1 MTEKQKPN
9 LGFTLTVW
17 CIRIVVVIG
26 FILNGVALSFAIAD
40 LFTQTLTWL
49 EYLKLIAVICLR
61 IVGFFF
67 IPLGAVLGYF

>member
-1 MTEKQKPN
+1 MTDEHRG
-9 LGFTLTVW
+9 LSFTVTVW

-26 FILNGVALSFAIAD
+26 FILNGAAVGFAFAD

-49 EYLKLIAVICLR
+49 EILKLVAVICLR